1 MDEKSVT
8 KSNTKIEKEVIFEKI
23 SRLDIYLIMMF
34 LLTLYTFNSFV
45 MSVSVFA
52 VRIVTAVSEFIPFI
66 SFTYGLMFFL
76 FLVNFYRFYASI
88 NTSEYD
94 ERKDFLNSS
103 IISFFVILVL
113 NIIAEILIS
122 RIKF

>member
-1 MDEKSVT
+1 MDK
-8 KSNTKIEKEVIFEKI
+8 NTDSKNISKNEKEVIFERI

-34 LLTLYTFNSFV
+34 LLSLYTFNSFV

-52 VRIVTAVSEFIPFI
+52 VRIVTAISEFIPYI

-88 NTSEYD
+88 NTSDYS
-94 ERKDFLNSS
+94 ERKELLNSS
-103 IISFFVILVL
+103 IVAFFVILVL
-113 NIIAEILIS
+113 NIFAELLIS

>member
-1 MDEKSVT
+1 MDQKLNA
-8 KSNTKIEKEVIFEKI
+8 KNEKEIILEML
-23 SRLDIYLIMMF
+23 SRSDIYLILFF

-52 VRIVTAVSEFIPFI
+52 VRIVTAISDLIPYI
-66 SFTYGLMFFL
+66 SFTYGVMFFL
-76 FLVNFYRFYASI
+76 FLINFYRFYASL
-88 NTSEYD
+88 NTNDSR
-94 ERKDFLNSS
+94 ERKELLNSS
-103 IISFFVILVL
+103 MVSFFVILVL